1 MFLLVTIIVIELEN
15 VVKGKDY
22 GEKERK
28 VKVSISLVCISP
40 LQMIPIFLAKHKNMG
55 KWFN

>member
-40 LQMIPIFLAKHKNMG
+40 LQMILIFSKTQEYG
-55 KWFN
+55 